1 MNDGRTAML
10 EGRLSSAVQIYTKVL
25 QYPEHEYMPEAQEYL
40 ALARE
45 RNGQTAHAKAE
56 YQRYLALYADTDG
69 AQRVSQRLAALVA
82 SSRPDAGPAITGVT
96 RAPQRSTRHRSPW
109 RVQTYLSQYYRR
121 DVNQIGDNEE
131 VISQSSLFSDINFD
145 ARRRGTRYDFGARV
159 SAGYRYDM
167 LDESLGPGNDLRI
180 SYAYADL
187 ADSRLGLRGRVGRQS
202 RNNGGVLGRFDGLNL
217 GYQATERT
225 LISAVAGK
233 PVNSASDGTD
243 GSRSFYGISA
253 NFGPV
258 AENLDIGGFYIRQS
272 VEGFSDRE
280 AVGAELRYFDS
291 SRSLWGLLDYDTSYK
306 ELGSAFLQGT
316 WRFESQ
322 FAINALIDRRRSPFL
337 STSNALIGQPFDDF
351 ETLASAFSEEQLR
364 QLSLDRSA
372 ITTTYTL
379 GASHPLGPKFQLN
392 GNVTQSSV
400 SATPES
406 GGVAATPETVYQYFS
421 TTLVASSL
429 LREGDVTIFG
439 LRYSRSESTNVTSLH
454 LDARFPLSRSFYLNP
469 RLRVD
474 YKEILAD
481 SSTEWI
487 LSPGLRLQYR
497 LGRTARVRFDAGKQ
511 FAVRDTVGIN
521 VDRESYFVNLG
532 YQVFF

>member
-1 MNDGRTAML
+1 
-10 EGRLSSAVQIYTKVL
+10 VQIYTKVL
-25 QYPEHEYMPEAQEYL
+25 QYPQHEYMPEAQEYL

-82 SSRPDAGPAITGVT
+82 SSKTSAGPAITGVT
-96 RAPQRSTRHRSPW
+96 RGPQRTTRHVSPW

-121 DVNQIGDNEE
+121 DVNQIGDNED
-131 VISQSSLFSDINFD
+131 VLSQSSLFSDINFD
-145 ARRRGTRYDFGARV
+145 ARRRGNRYDFGARV

-187 ADSRLGLRGRVGRQS
+187 ADSRRGLRGRVGRQS
-202 RNNGGVLGRFDGLNL
+202 RNNGGVLGRFDGLNF

-225 LISAVAGK
+225 LLSAVAGK

-272 VEGFSDRE
+272 AEGFSDRE

-291 SRSLWGLLDYDTSYK
+291 NRSLWGLLDYDTSYK
-306 ELGSAFLQGT
+306 ELGSAFLQGA

-337 STSNALIGQPFDDF
+337 STSNALIGQPFDDL
-351 ETLASAFSEEQLR
+351 ETLASAFGEEQLR

-439 LRYSRSESTNVTSLH
+439 LRYSRSDSTNVTSLH

-497 LGRTARVRFDAGKQ
+497 LGRTARIQFDAGKQ
-511 FAVRDTVGIN
+511 FAARDTVGIN